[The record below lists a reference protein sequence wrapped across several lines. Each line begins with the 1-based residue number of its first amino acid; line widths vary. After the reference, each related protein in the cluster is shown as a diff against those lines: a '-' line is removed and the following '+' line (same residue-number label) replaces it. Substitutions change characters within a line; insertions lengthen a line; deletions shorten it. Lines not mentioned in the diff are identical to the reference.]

1 MAHDRFRQ
9 IQPLYSKVSAASP
22 IVGIFGH
29 RQVGKTTL
37 ATQLCRKYITFDDPE
52 IRVQAESNPTQ
63 FIRSHYLSDGTTV
76 LDECQL
82 VPELFPVLK
91 EWVRT
96 HKRPGQF
103 LLTGSVRFSS
113 RRAIRESLT
122 GRMIGI
128 ELLPLVISELQQ
140 TSLPDLMIDWSKR
153 THFDKQVITEV
164 PPPQEQKKTQKTWES
179 YLESGGMP
187 GLCFLRNA
195 RLRQESLKSL
205 HQLILDRDLRLIVET
220 KLSLQ
225 TLTAFLEYVATLGFD
240 PYVAAEATR
249 KLRIAIPTQKSLLFA
264 LESIFLIRRIPLEGK
279 KGFMLLMEDQFE
291 ENQLKQIQG
300 SESSRVL
307 GGFYRNVR
315 AQLNYR
321 LGGRYHWS
329 SYWLNTG
336 ARVPLVLHYDGHQ
349 LGFFSLEADTP
360 TISQWRSANRF
371 LRDYPKGK
379 VIFLSSLS
387 NVIEW
392 LDDRTLICS
401 ISALVG

>member
-1 MAHDRFRQ
+1 MAHERFRQ
-9 IQPLYSKVSAASP
+9 IKPLYQKVSAASP

-37 ATQLCRKYITFDDPE
+37 ATQLCKKYLTLDDLE
-52 IRVQAESNPTQ
+52 NREEAKKNPTQ
-63 FIRSHYLSDGTTV
+63 FIKKNYLDHETTV
-76 LDECQL
+76 FDECQL
-82 VPELFPVLK
+82 VPELFPALK

-113 RRAIRESLT
+113 RKSIRESLT

-128 ELLPLVISELQQ
+128 ELFPLVISELQQ
-140 TSLPDLMIDWSKR
+140 TPLPDLIGHWSQR
-153 THFDKQVITEV
+153 SHFDQQIITEL
-164 PPPQEQKKTQKTWES
+164 PSPQEQLKTQKTWEI

-187 GLCFLRNA
+187 GLCFLRNS
-195 RLRQESLKSL
+195 RLREESLKSL

-225 TLTAFLEYVATLGFD
+225 NLTAYLEYLATLGFN
-240 PYVAAEATR
+240 PYVGSEVVR
-249 KLRIAIPTQKSLLFA
+249 KLRIAIPTQKSILFA

-279 KGFMLLMEDQFE
+279 KGFILLMEDQLE
-291 ENQLKQIQG
+291 EYQLKQKQG
-300 SESSRVL
+300 SESDQIL
-307 GGFYRNVR
+307 GAFYRNVR
-315 AQLNYR
+315 AQLHYR

-336 ARVPLVLHYDGHQ
+336 ARLPLVLHNDGNQ
-349 LGFFSLEADTP
+349 LGFLLLSGESP
-360 TISQWRSANRF
+360 TLSQSRSANRF

-379 VIFLSSLS
+379 VIFLTSMS
-387 NVIEW
+387 NTFELI
-392 LDDRTLICS
+392 DNRTLICS